1 VAVGNRFELIVNS
14 NPRLDA
20 YDPETG
26 QLLWHADDHCRVP
39 VPMPVSANGVLYTSR
54 GSNSGPF
61 MAIRPGGKGD
71 VSQTHVLWRI
81 PTGAPY
87 VSSVLYYQD
96 LLYMATEV
104 GVVRCIDP
112 KTGETV
118 WVERIGG
125 NFSAS
130 PVGAD
135 GKVYLLNEEGETVV
149 LKAGRKCNVL
159 ARNALKE
166 VCRASLAVARGQI
179 FIRSDEHLYSIGT
192 RAAAHLS
199 SSPGD

>member
-1 VAVGNRFELIVNS
+1 
-14 NPRLDA
+14 
-20 YDPETG
+20 
-26 QLLWHADDHCRVP
+26 
-39 VPMPVSANGVLYTSR
+39 
-54 GSNSGPF
+54 
-61 MAIRPGGKGD
+61 
-71 VSQTHVLWRI
+71 
-81 PTGAPY
+81 
-87 VSSVLYYQD
+87 VLYYQD

-149 LKAGRKCNVL
+149 LKAGRKCEIL
-159 ARNALKE
+159 TRNALKE

-179 FIRSDEHLYSIGT
+179 FIRSDQHLYSIGT
-192 RAAAHLS
+192 RTTARLS
-199 SSPGD
+199 APPIDR

>member
-1 VAVGNRFELIVNS
+1 
-14 NPRLDA
+14 
-20 YDPETG
+20 
-26 QLLWHADDHCRVP
+26 
-39 VPMPVSANGVLYTSR
+39 
-54 GSNSGPF
+54 
-61 MAIRPGGKGD
+61 
-71 VSQTHVLWRI
+71 
-81 PTGAPY
+81 
-87 VSSVLYYQD
+87 
-96 LLYMATEV
+96 MATEV

-149 LKAGRKCNVL
+149 LKAGRKCKVL

-179 FIRSDEHLYSIGT
+179 FIRSDEHLYSIGA

-199 SSPGD
+199 GSPIDRQSP